1 MSYTKQL
8 NETLFRAVGMCFSS
22 LLIVLAL
29 LTNIKTAAVNDEA
42 AQLRQ
47 ETEALKAENELLR
60 AEYDNSI
67 SLEELEAYASGEL
80 GMQPCSPSQVY
91 YIDLN

>member
-1 MSYTKQL
+1 
-8 NETLFRAVGMCFSS
+8 MCFSS